1 MTKRQKAIVCRLTS
15 KPDYM
20 TKQRF
25 IDNTAKLWQ
34 ALVREA
40 DNGDIEIFDRETGER
55 LERFNGA
62 EIDDWIAYHNELEL
76 LRVKELK
83 DSRARKRNRQASLS

>member
-1 MTKRQKAIVCRLTS
+1 
-15 KPDYM
+15 M
-20 TKQRF
+20 TKQRY
-25 IDNTAKLWQ
+25 IDDTAKLWQ
-34 ALVREA
+34 ALVYEA

-62 EIDDWIAYHNELEL
+62 GIDDWIARYNELEL

-83 DSRARKRNRQASLS
+83 ESRAKKRKERKERLHD